1 MARYEYDTGYVTDK
15 GNVRRINQDSILV
28 KKGKFDRKEFI
39 LAAVADGMGGM
50 DRGELASS
58 EIMRGL
64 NQWWTQTLP
73 NCFNKT
79 GREEFMEQVSDSL
92 SCAIEAC
99 NSRIL
104 MMAETDKIRT
114 GSTLS
119 VMFLYDGMFVMKQIG
134 DSRIYLYEKDSSV
147 RQLTR
152 DQTWCQE
159 EVEKGDLLP
168 EEVRGHRMEH
178 VLTNAVGHDYQLKVE
193 SAVGAMAGSMQ
204 IVLCSDGAYRFLD
217 QESMRDILGLKKT
230 CQEKAEEAL
239 RKIKRTKA
247 DDNCSIIFIRQERR
261 WW

>member
-15 GNVRRINQDSILV
+15 GNVRSVNQDSILV
-28 KKGKFDRKEFI
+28 KKGKLDKKEFI

-64 NQWWTQTLP
+64 NHWWTQALP
-73 NCFNKT
+73 GCFRKAK
-79 GREEFMEQVSDSL
+79 REELMEQISDSL

-104 MMAETDKIRT
+104 FMAEADKIRT

-119 VMFLYDGMFVMKQIG
+119 VIFLFDGMFVMKQIG
-134 DSRIYLYEKDSSV
+134 DSRVYLYEKDSSV
-147 RQLTR
+147 RQLSR

-159 EVEKGDLLP
+159 EVEKGSLLP
-168 EEVRGHRMEH
+168 EEVQGHKMEH
-178 VLTNAVGHDYQLKVE
+178 VLTNAVGHDYQLEIE
-193 SAVGAMAGSMQ
+193 SAVGEMGTSAQM
-204 IVLCSDGAYRFLD
+204 VLCSDGAYRFLD
-217 QESMRDILGLKKT
+217 QENMREILRLKSS
-230 CQEKAEEAL
+230 CQEKAQEAL
-239 RKIKRTKA
+239 RRIKRTKA